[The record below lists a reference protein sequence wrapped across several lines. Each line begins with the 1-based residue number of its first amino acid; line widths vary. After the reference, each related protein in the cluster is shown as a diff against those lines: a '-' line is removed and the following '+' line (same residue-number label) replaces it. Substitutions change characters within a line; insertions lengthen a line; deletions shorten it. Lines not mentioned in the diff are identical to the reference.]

1 MAKKFGGFSPEQQF
15 TLLGKM
21 GYSGPKD
28 QESMSQFLAATPS
41 AAAKLGVY
49 AKKAQERLNK
59 VEMATGGLVDPT
71 KQNQVSVQ
79 RNPPPKTVKAT
90 TQTKQDNLK
99 TGLDAA
105 KVALAEAEK
114 LAANRPNYKE
124 GLRDLE
130 AKKKALQ
137 AAQTAYTTAT
147 GSTAKESVG
156 TALTDPKSLITS
168 ATVDKI
174 TPTADQLIKPS
185 VGKQDTFDKANLTT
199 VGSTT
204 TAVAPDKIDAQ
215 KVNNQTAISDVNRA
229 LDRTKAVAGEVSDQA
244 QITAATQDPETLA
257 QLDLQAAQLS
267 GAQTV
272 RSPEQR
278 KLEAGEAIEGS
289 AVDMQKV
296 NEVTQVEAATAQPSK
311 MATVAGQLEGLMT
324 QFEGGATPAWAAGA
338 MRAASAAMTARGL
351 GASSMAGQA
360 IVQAAMESAVPIAQA
375 DAETLARFESQ
386 NLSNKQQAVM
396 FSAEQRAKFLGQDFD
411 QKFQTKVLNAAK
423 ISEIANM
430 NFTAEQ
436 QIALEN
442 ARMAQSVDL
451 ANLDAKNAKIM
462 ADAAAMT
469 QMDLTNL
476 NNRQQAKVENA
487 KSFLAM
493 DMANLDNR
501 QQTTLFKAQARINTL
516 LSDTAAENATKQF
529 NAASENQTNQF
540 FAGLQE
546 SVSRF
551 NADQVNTMQ
560 KFNTGE
566 ANALEQFNASQE
578 AERDRF
584 NATNSLVI
592 AQANAAWRQNLST
605 INTAAQN
612 TANLQAAQAATGL
625 TQGAMDQL
633 WQRERDLM
641 SFAFTSS
648 ESALDRTLQLALG
661 DKDIQ
666 KIKMQLDAE
675 EDAGWGQLLGSIVGG
690 WF

>member
-15 TLLGKM
+15 TLLGRM
-21 GYSGPKD
+21 GYEGPKD
-28 QESMSQFLAATPS
+28 QESMSQFLAASPS

-49 AKKAQERLNK
+49 AQKAQARLNK
-59 VEMATGGLVDPT
+59 VEMAAGGMVSPD
-71 KQNQVSVQ
+71 QVSVQ
-79 RNPPPKTVKAT
+79 RNPPAT
-90 TQTKQDNLK
+90 TENKQAGLK
-99 TGLDAA
+99 SSLDAA
-105 KVALAEAEK
+105 KVALAEAQK
-114 LAANRPNYKE
+114 LAAKRPNFKE

-130 AKKKALQ
+130 AKQKALTT
-137 AAQTAYTTAT
+137 AQQAYTTAT
-147 GSTAKESVG
+147 APTSGKEVVGTSLTNPQDLVTKATVKEITPNKDQIIAKGTGTQGKYNEAKLTKVKGTSTAKAPTKVDAVKVDATKAADG
-156 TALTDPKSLITS
+156 TNKILDKTA
-168 ATVDKI
+168 AEQGTV
-174 TPTADQLIKPS
+174 S
-185 VGKQDTFDKANLTT
+185 DKAQ
-199 VGSTT
+199 
-204 TAVAPDKIDAQ
+204 IDA
-215 KVNNQTAISDVNRA
+215 
-229 LDRTKAVAGEVSDQA
+229 A
-244 QITAATQDPETLA
+244 QQDPNTLA
-257 QLDLQAAQLS
+257 QLDLEAAQLS
-267 GAQTV
+267 GSQTV
-272 RSPEQR
+272 RAPEQR
-278 KLEAGEAIEGS
+278 KLEAGEAIDGS

-311 MATVAGQLEGLMT
+311 MATVAGQLEGLMS

-338 MRAASAAMTARGL
+338 MRAASAAMAARGL

-375 DAETLARFESQ
+375 DAETLSRFEQQ

-462 ADAAAMT
+462 ADAAAMS
-469 QMDLTNL
+469 QMDLANL
-476 NNRQQAKVENA
+476 SNRQQARVENA

-501 QQTTLFKAQARINTL
+501 QQTTLFKSQARINSL
-516 LSDTAAENATKQF
+516 LSDTAAENAAKQF

-551 NADQVNTMQ
+551 NADQNNTMR
-560 KFNTGE
+560 KFNAGE
-566 ANALEQFNASQE
+566 ANALEQFNANQE

-584 NATNSLVI
+584 NASNSLII

-612 TANLQAAQAATGL
+612 AANLQAAQAATGL
-625 TQGAMDQL
+625 TQGAMDQI

-648 ESALDRTLQLALG
+648 ESALDRVLQLALG
-661 DKDIQ
+661 DKDLQ

-675 EDAGWGQLLGSIVGG
+675 EDAGWGQLLGSIVGEL
-690 WF
+690 F